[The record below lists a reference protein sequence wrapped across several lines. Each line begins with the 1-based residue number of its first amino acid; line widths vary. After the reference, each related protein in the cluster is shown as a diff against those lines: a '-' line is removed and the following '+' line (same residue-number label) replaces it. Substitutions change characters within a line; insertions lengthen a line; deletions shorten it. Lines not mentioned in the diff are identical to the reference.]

1 MNELVSIIIPTYNGL
16 PWLIDAIES
25 SINQSYK
32 NFEIILIDDGSTD
45 STRQIVKDRYGDK
58 IEYYFQ
64 VNQGLS
70 SARNFGLEKA
80 NGDYIQFLD
89 SDDLIPIEKIKTQ
102 ISFLKE
108 NKEIDIVYSQ
118 CKTFYKNDI
127 GSLKDW
133 RKKQTYKNGNLFIPL
148 LKKSFILPHMP
159 LSRTKV
165 LIDSGGYDND
175 MNSCIDYDFWLR
187 VAFRGT
193 NFYFLDDGNFVYYRI
208 LNDSLSSSSLEFSK
222 NGLYSLKKLKNE
234 VKKFSKEEI
243 KIYKSAIADWEFK
256 IGRSNHEEGKYFRG
270 LNKMFLSILRSE
282 NSRIYKIAL
291 LIFSSFTSIQN
302 SDKILRIIKNK
313 ISFLYFFKN

>member
-32 NFEIILIDDGSTD
+32 NCEIILIDDGSTD
-45 STRQIVKDRYGDK
+45 STRQIVKDYYGDR
-58 IEYYFQ
+58 IRYYSQ

-70 SARNFGLEKA
+70 SARNFGLRKA
-80 NGDYIQFLD
+80 HGDYIQFLD
-89 SDDLIPIEKIKTQ
+89 SDDLIPIEKIKNQ
-102 ISFLKE
+102 ITFLQD

-127 GSLKDW
+127 DNLMDW
-133 RKKQTYKNGNLFIPL
+133 RGKQEYKNGDLFIHL

-165 LIDSGGYDND
+165 LIDSGGYDNN
-175 MNSCIDYDFWLR
+175 MSSCIDYDFWLR
-187 VAFRGT
+187 VAFRRT
-193 NFYFLDDGNFVYYRI
+193 NFHFLDDGNFVYYRI
-208 LNDSLSSSSLEFSK
+208 LDNSLSSSSLEFSK
-222 NGLYSLKKLKNE
+222 NGLYSLKKFRDK

-243 KIYKSAIADWEFK
+243 KIYESAIGDWEFK

-270 LNKMFLSILRSE
+270 LYKMLLSILKSE
-282 NSRIYKIAL
+282 NSRMYKIAL
-291 LIFSSFTSIQN
+291 FIFSIFTRIQN
-302 SDKILRIIKNK
+302 ADKILRIIKNK
-313 ISFLYFFKN
+313 ISFLYFFRN